1 MRCPSCKSTRWNKP
15 EIRDKCL
22 RCGAEWVQRS
32 DNPPKYCPACHSS
45 MWNRERKVF
54 TCSKCG
60 RTRILRS
67 NSRGGM
73 CPICDRYALM
83 HPRPIFGRTGLS
95 LDRSTRIGIGR
106 SVRIWSSGDGLIIN
120 YVDNGR
126 DYAYAYRD
134 GKLIGSVK
142 LDSWCRKEM
151 VDMGRL
157 TSGRPGPY
165 EEHALSLL
173 AESMEA
179 RSRSDISSVP
189 WSKGSES
196 LRERVLSLSGEGM
209 EPLPIALK
217 LGITFSE
224 VMDILNSPPERAETG
239 NAGGNGA
246 GPADNARV

>member
-32 DNPPKYCPACHSS
+32 DDPPKYCPACHSS
-45 MWNRERKVF
+45 MWNKERKVF

-67 NSRGGM
+67 NSRGGL
-73 CPICDRYALM
+73 CPICDRYAQM
-83 HPRPIFGRTGLS
+83 HPRPIFGRGGPVPDGS
-95 LDRSTRIGIGR
+95 ARIGIGR

-120 YVDNGR
+120 YIDNGR
-126 DYAYAYRD
+126 NYAYAYRD
-134 GKLIGSVK
+134 GKLIGTVK
-142 LDSWCRKEM
+142 LDIWCRKEM
-151 VDMGRL
+151 VDLSRL
-157 TSGRPGPY
+157 ASGRPEPR

-173 AESMEA
+173 AESLEA
-179 RSRSDISSVP
+179 RSRSDGAAP
-189 WSKGSES
+189 WTDGPDG
-196 LRERVLSLSGEGM
+196 LRERVLALSGEGM

-224 VMDILNSPPERAETG
+224 VMDLLNSPPEKPEPG
-239 NAGGNGA
+239 DAGGNGT
-246 GPADNARV
+246 GPAYNARV